1 MQQQPAGRSGG
12 FFFCNCSYFLL
23 YEAGCT
29 RLLAAAL
36 EEAGRYGPALKK
48 KHHIDNLHVILSS
61 LSVRRLLRRS
71 AGRRTLCCREVRDDL
86 FVMLVQLAG
95 GAARECI
102 V

>member
-36 EEAGRYGPALKK
+36 EEAGRYGPADQKAPYRQSA
-48 KHHIDNLHVILSS
+48 SS
-61 LSVRRLLRRS
+61 LSVRRLLQRS
-71 AGRRTLCCREVRDDL
+71 AGRRTLCCRELRDDL

-95 GAARECI
+95 GAARERI